1 MQNYIIMKT
10 KLFLMTAGL
19 LALTSACNKN
29 ESQQRTESERCFDC
43 ETEAYISETGAT
55 GVTKKGVIDDREISY
70 IDIDG
75 YHVLEGDVLLT
86 DEQLKGYDESKGT
99 ITTSSVKIWP
109 SGNVYYKFAT
119 GLSQSNKDK
128 FLAAAAH
135 WESVT
140 DVRFYVRTTQANYIN
155 VMSGSGC
162 YSYIGMIGGSQDLS
176 IGSGCSTGNTIHEI
190 GHAVGL
196 WHEHTRTD
204 RNTYV
209 TVNTANIQSGKS
221 GNFTICSSC
230 TSNGTLDF
238 GSIMMYGS
246 YAFSSN
252 GLPTIVKK
260 NGSTF
265 SVQRTALSTNDKAIV
280 NTKY

>member
-1 MQNYIIMKT
+1 MKT
-10 KLFLMTAGL
+10 QLFLIAA
-19 LALTSACNKN
+19 ALGTIASSCSKN
-29 ESQQRTESERCFDC
+29 EPARAESERCFDC
-43 ETEAYISETGAT
+43 ETEAYIPQTGAT
-55 GVTKKGVIDDREISY
+55 GVSKKGHIDDREIEY

-86 DEQLKGYDESKGT
+86 DEQLKGYDEAKGT

-109 SGNVYYKFAT
+109 SGIVYYKFAT

-140 DVRFYVRTTQANYIN
+140 DVSFVLRTTQSNYIN

-204 RNTYV
+204 RNSYV
-209 TVNTANIQSGKS
+209 TVNYANITSGQS
-221 GNFTICSSC
+221 GNFNICSSC

-246 YAFSSN
+246 YSFSSN
-252 GLPTIVKK
+252 GLPTIVKT

-265 SVQRTALSTNDKAIV
+265 TVQRTALSTNDKAIV

>member
-1 MQNYIIMKT
+1 MIMKV
-10 KLFLMTAGL
+10 KVIFIAGGL
-19 LALTSACNKN
+19 VAVAMACNKQ
-29 ESQQRTESERCFDC
+29 ESKVMTEDRCIDC
-43 ETEAYISETGAT
+43 ATEAYTSPTGSIGEVKSALF
-55 GVTKKGVIDDREISY
+55 DDRMIEY

-75 YHVLEGDVLLT
+75 YHVAEGDVLLS
-86 DEQLKGYDESKGT
+86 DEQLKGYDETKGT

-109 SGNVYYKFAT
+109 SGKVYYKFAT
-119 GLSQSNKDK
+119 GLSQANKDK

-140 DVRFYVRTTQANYIN
+140 NVRFYLRTTQANYIN
-155 VMSGSGC
+155 VISGSGC

-196 WHEHTRTD
+196 WHEHTRSD
-204 RNTYV
+204 RNSSV
-209 TVNTANIQSGKS
+209 TVNYANIQSGKS
-221 GNFTICSSC
+221 SNFNLCSSC
-230 TSNGTLDF
+230 SSNGALDF

-246 YAFSSN
+246 YSFSSN
-252 GLPTIVKK
+252 GLPTIVKT

-265 SVQRTALSTNDKAIV
+265 NVQRTALSTNDKLIV
-280 NTKY
+280 ATKY

>member
-1 MQNYIIMKT
+1 MKT
-10 KLFLMTAGL
+10 NLFLLAAGL
-19 LALTSACNKN
+19 AVLASSCDKN
-29 ESQQRTESERCFDC
+29 EALPRAEAEKCYDC
-43 ETEAYISETGAT
+43 ETESYISETGAT
-55 GVTKKGVIDDREISY
+55 GIEKEGIIDDREITY
-70 IDIDG
+70 VDIDG

-86 DEQLKGYDESKGT
+86 DEQLQAYNEAKGT

-109 SGNVYYKFAT
+109 GGNVYYKFAS
-119 GLSQSNKDK
+119 GLSQSNKNK
-128 FLAAAAH
+128 FLAAVAH

-140 DVRFYVRTTQANYIN
+140 DVRFYVRTNQSNYIN
-155 VMSGSGC
+155 VISGSGC

-196 WHEHTRTD
+196 WHEHTRTN
-204 RNTYV
+204 RNSYV
-209 TVNTANIQSGKS
+209 TVNYGNITSGKS
-221 GNFTICSSC
+221 GNFNICSSC

-246 YAFSSN
+246 YSFSKN

-265 SVQRTALSTNDKAIV
+265 SVQRSALSTNDRAIV

>member
-1 MQNYIIMKT
+1 MIMKT
-10 KLFLMTAGL
+10 KVILIAGGLVAVAMACKKQESKVMTEDRCTDCA
-19 LALTSACNKN
+19 
-29 ESQQRTESERCFDC
+29 TES
-43 ETEAYISETGAT
+43 YISPTGSNGEVKT
-55 GVTKKGVIDDREISY
+55 GMFDDRVIDY

-75 YHVLEGDVLLT
+75 YHVMEGDVLLT
-86 DEQLKGYDESKGT
+86 DEQLKGYDETKGT
-99 ITTSSVKIWP
+99 ITTSSVRIWP
-109 SGNVYYKFAT
+109 NGNVYYKFAS
-119 GLSQSNKDK
+119 GLSQANKDK
-128 FLAAAAH
+128 FLAAVAH

-140 DVRFYVRTTQANYIN
+140 NVRFYVRTTQSNYIN

-196 WHEHTRTD
+196 WHEHTRTN
-204 RNTYV
+204 RNSYV
-209 TVNTANIQSGKS
+209 TVNYANIQSGKS
-221 GNFTICSSC
+221 GNFNICSSC

-246 YAFSSN
+246 YSFSSN
-252 GLPTIVKK
+252 GLPTIVKT

-265 SVQRTALSTNDKAIV
+265 SIQRNALSTNDKAIIA
-280 NTKY
+280 TKY